1 MDHNRVIQ
9 VLPSLKDE
17 LVLFVSQKMLVQL
30 KQIRYWAVVEKLDYN
45 CKWER
50 MGMTIRPIIE
60 NDLGYKLLEDN
71 RIVAVKVVGTQ
82 KECEEQYAKEI
93 KMVVTKLEEAEE

>member
-1 MDHNRVIQ
+1 MNHNRVIQ

-60 NDLGYKLLEDN
+60 DTLGYKLLEDAN
-71 RIVAVKVVGTQ
+71 IVAVKVSGSQ
-82 KECEEQYAKEI
+82 RQLEKEYAKDI
-93 KMVVTKLEEAEE
+93 KMVIAKLEKVEE

>member
-1 MDHNRVIQ
+1 MDSNRIIQ

-17 LVLFVSQKMLVQL
+17 MVLFVSQKKAVRVE
-30 KQIRYWAVVEKLDYN
+30 QIAYWAVVEKLDYN

-60 NDLGYKLLEDN
+60 DDLGYKLLEDN

-93 KMVVTKLEEAEE
+93 KMVVTKLEKVEE